1 MICLLLLFI
10 FSQSHVGSGFHHA
23 ETEPSSRW
31 NFKVPK
37 LHSYEIEAIKKKKNK
52 IVSPIKYWRPKL
64 YLINPKAVIVLYPQL
79 WLLGFVPTGRL

>member
-37 LHSYEIEAIKKKKNK
+37 LHSYEIEAIKKKNK
-52 IVSPIKYWRPKL
+52 IKL
-64 YLINPKAVIVLYPQL
+64 
-79 WLLGFVPTGRL
+79 